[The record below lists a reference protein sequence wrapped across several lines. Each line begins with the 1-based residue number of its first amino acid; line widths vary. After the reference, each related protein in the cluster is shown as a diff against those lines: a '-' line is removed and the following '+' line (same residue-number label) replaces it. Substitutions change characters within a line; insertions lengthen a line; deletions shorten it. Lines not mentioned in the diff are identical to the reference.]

1 MISNCVIDDAAIPAT
16 FAFKLRPEFSRSWQ
30 RTILAAY
37 LAAFLLGVPG
47 WWSLTRVQRSSLPKH
62 DVFAAGEAR
71 TVTVPFAYRIGSD
84 AQCLL
89 AGSQSLKVT
98 AQALQA
104 DLIAEIDR
112 ILPDA
117 HVPLVRYPDWSLRIE
132 PNVHA
137 EDDAVEDVPILCHA
151 KGKERRVVFD
161 KNAVL
166 ISGSTSLEYATR
178 LAHGTVHLAQL
189 VADAQ
194 ESVPFSREY
203 EILAS
208 LFIEDP
214 AAVRSLGYQSTW
226 SVGPS
231 ALDKYIRPFV
241 DALFPTRAN
250 GSSLVHFASQV
261 RYFVQPGEGVL
272 TEADHNATV
281 VRLPR
286 DRLPHLVGSDW
297 PVAPSAAAPHRS
309 VVHLVTFVPATPMV
323 VLDGDDV
330 ESATPSP
337 FNDFVVPRWGGV
349 VVHNVREPATR
360 AEEVIVPLGDERKL
374 AETWITHLRDAF
386 GVQRV
391 RGSMQVDTTTLHFP
405 NLDTATGISST
416 ELAIFHLSSAVTH
429 TVETIQTLQALVRLV
444 DQQTNL
450 PVSPTIAR
458 EVQTALRGVTSRPTA
473 AWSGMHERA
482 RAARAQA
489 EAAFFDP
496 DMVGLMYFPDEHK
509 YAVYMPLFVPVLVTV
524 LSVVVRE
531 LRVWQNERKA
541 RNVPM
546 ERAS

>member
-1 MISNCVIDDAAIPAT
+1 MV
-16 FAFKLRPEFSRSWQ
+16 
-30 RTILAAY
+30 
-37 LAAFLLGVPG
+37 
-47 WWSLTRVQRSSLPKH
+47 
-62 DVFAAGEAR
+62 

-89 AGSQSLKVT
+89 AGAQPLKV
-98 AQALQA
+98 AAPALQS
-104 DLIAEIDR
+104 DLIAEFER

-117 HVPLVRYPDWSLRIE
+117 HVPLVRYPDWTLRIE
-132 PNVHA
+132 LNVHA
-137 EDDAVEDVPILCHA
+137 EDNAVENVPILCHA
-151 KGKERRVVFD
+151 EGKERRVVFG
-161 KNAVL
+161 KNAIL
-166 ISGSTSLEYATR
+166 ISGSASLEHATR
-178 LAHGTVHLAQL
+178 LAHATVYLAQL
-189 VADAQ
+189 AADAQ

-214 AAVRSLGYQSTW
+214 ATVRSLGYQSTW

-231 ALDKYIRPFV
+231 ALDKYVRPFV

-250 GSSLVHFASQV
+250 GSSSVHLASQV

-272 TEADHNATV
+272 TETDRNATEL
-281 VRLPR
+281 RLPR

-309 VVHLVTFVPATPMV
+309 VVHLVTFVPATPM
-323 VLDGDDV
+323 
-330 ESATPSP
+330 
-337 FNDFVVPRWGGV
+337 
-349 VVHNVREPATR
+349 
-360 AEEVIVPLGDERKL
+360 EVIVPLGEERKL

-386 GVQRV
+386 GVRRV
-391 RGSMQVDTTTLHFP
+391 RGSVQVDTTALHFP
-405 NLDTATGISST
+405 DSGTATGISST
-416 ELAIFHLSSAVTH
+416 ERAVFHLSSAVTH

-458 EVQTALRGVTSRPTA
+458 EVQSALRGVTSRPTT
-473 AWSGMHERA
+473 AWSDMHERA

-531 LRVWQNERKA
+531 LRVWQKERKA
-541 RNVPM
+541 CIEPVQ
-546 ERAS
+546 RAA

>member
-1 MISNCVIDDAAIPAT
+1 MAIE
-16 FAFKLRPEFSRSWQ
+16 FPEYSRRWQ

-71 TVTVPFAYRIGSD
+71 TVAVPFAYRIGSD

-89 AGSQSLKVT
+89 AGAQPLKV
-98 AQALQA
+98 AAPALQA

-112 ILPDA
+112 ILPHA
-117 HVPLVRYPDWSLRIE
+117 HVSLVRYPDWTLRIE
-132 PNVHA
+132 PHVHA
-137 EDDAVEDVPILCHA
+137 ENDAVENVPILCHA
-151 KGKERRVVFD
+151 EGKERRVVFN
-161 KNAVL
+161 KNAIL
-166 ISGSTSLEYATR
+166 ISGSASLEYATR
-178 LAHGTVHLAQL
+178 LAHATVHLAQL
-189 VADAQ
+189 AANAQ
-194 ESVPFSREY
+194 ESIPFSREY

-214 AAVRSLGYQSTW
+214 AAVSSLGYRSTW

-231 ALDKYIRPFV
+231 ALEKYIRPFV

-250 GSSLVHFASQV
+250 GTSPVHLASQV

-272 TEADHNATV
+272 TETDQNATE
-281 VRLPR
+281 VRIPR

-309 VVHLVTFVPATPMV
+309 VVHLVTYVPATPMV

-349 VVHNVREPATR
+349 VVHNMRDQATR
-360 AEEVIVPLGDERKL
+360 PQEMIVPLGDERKL

-386 GVQRV
+386 GVRRV
-391 RGSMQVDTTTLHFP
+391 QGSVQIDTTTLSFP
-405 NLDTATGISST
+405 DAGTVTGISAT
-416 ELAIFHLSSAVTH
+416 ERAVYHLSSAVTH

-473 AWSGMHERA
+473 AWSDMHARA

-531 LRVWQNERKA
+531 LRVWQKERKVCI
-541 RNVPM
+541 VPVQ
-546 ERAS
+546 RAA